1 MPVMSQLRS
10 KGCNARFRILFRCRK
25 VRGLAMLGALH
36 AIIEEFAAE
45 GFTHAVQSGKS
56 YQIPMVRPQ
65 SFSASMMLMT
75 GAIGLPSG
83 AI

>member
-1 MPVMSQLRS
+1 
-10 KGCNARFRILFRCRK
+10 
-25 VRGLAMLGALH
+25 MLGALH

-45 GFTHAVQSGKS
+45 DFTHLPKASAVQSGKS